1 MVTATLMDAQMDT
14 GKDRRA
20 DGHTVPCV
28 LHGGQIDANQMPV
41 CANKSSLLFKK
52 KDNFMLKMFSQF
64 LRFRIVLMVSHCP
77 WPQTVFSIV
86 KTQTQPT
93 TQFNRV

>member
-1 MVTATLMDAQMDT
+1 MVTATLIGAQMDT
-14 GKDRRA
+14 GKDRRV

-52 KDNFMLKMFSQF
+52 KENF

-77 WPQTVFSIV
+77 WPQTVFSIIGFSRLEKFNV
-86 KTQTQPT
+86 KLQQAGM
-93 TQFNRV
+93 